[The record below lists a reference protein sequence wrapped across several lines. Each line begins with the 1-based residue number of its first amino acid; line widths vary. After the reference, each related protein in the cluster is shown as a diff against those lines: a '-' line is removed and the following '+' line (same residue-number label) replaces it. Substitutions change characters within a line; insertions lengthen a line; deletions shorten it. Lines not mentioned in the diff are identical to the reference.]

1 MPREEGDLIFGLFA
15 DKCLNERLNKE
26 RDTSRKLKCKKY
38 EKEFSEIKVCL
49 FFFFLQWDID
59 VIYFVKY
66 SGIYWNPSYLKWT
79 KARQMFSRPSFSRV
93 PKPSLSDF
101 KRMDEVS

>member
-1 MPREEGDLIFGLFA
+1 MPREEGDLIFRLLA

-49 FFFFLQWDID
+49 FATVTLSYNAIYVAVFIGVLHTSSGRRQGRCFLAHL
-59 VIYFVKY
+59 F
-66 SGIYWNPSYLKWT
+66 P
-79 KARQMFSRPSFSRV
+79 
-93 PKPSLSDF
+93 
-101 KRMDEVS
+101 